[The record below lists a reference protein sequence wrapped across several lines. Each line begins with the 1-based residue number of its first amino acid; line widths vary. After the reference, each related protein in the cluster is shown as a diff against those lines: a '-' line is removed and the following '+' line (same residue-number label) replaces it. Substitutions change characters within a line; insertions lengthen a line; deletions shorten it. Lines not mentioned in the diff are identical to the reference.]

1 MDKIKYFVMALVAMA
16 MMPSCSDKAEQSQEA
31 QQDSINTELND
42 SLATALA
49 EKDSLMALM
58 NEISDGMNQLKELQD
73 VVSVQNL
80 SGETPDRKAQLRK
93 DMELLQKSV
102 AERKKR
108 LADLEKRLRQSQN
121 YNEEMKKTI
130 ETMKQQLENQ
140 QATIDDLTKQL
151 AQAHIVINTL
161 NTRVDSLTDVN
172 TQVREEKVRAQEE
185 ATRVTNEMNVCYY
198 AIGNKKELKQNN
210 IIETGF
216 LKKTKIMEGDY
227 EKSYFTKADK
237 RTLSNIPLHSKKAKL
252 LSKHPVGTYQLV
264 DEGGTKALHITEPGR
279 FWELSNYLIVQID

>member
-1 MDKIKYFVMALVAMA
+1 MKKIKYLVIALVAMTL
-16 MMPSCSDKAEQSQEA
+16 MPACSNKAEQEEA
-31 QQDSINTELND
+31 TREDSINTELND

-58 NEISDGMNQLKELQD
+58 NDISDGMNQLKELQD
-73 VVSVQNL
+73 VVSVRNL
-80 SGETPDRKAQLRK
+80 SGETPDRKAQLRS

-108 LADLEKRLRQSQN
+108 LEDLEKRLTQSRK
-121 YNEEMKKTI
+121 YNDEMRKTI
-130 ETMKQQLENQ
+130 ETMKKQLENQ
-140 QATIDDLTKQL
+140 QSTIDDLTQQL

-161 NTRVDSLTDVN
+161 NTRVDSLNTVN
-172 TQVREEKVRAQEE
+172 TEVREEKARAQEE
-185 ATRVTNEMNVCYY
+185 TVRVTNEMNVCYY
-198 AIGNKKELKQNN
+198 VIGNKKELKNHH

-216 LKKTKIMEGDY
+216 LKKTKIMEGDF

-237 RTLSNIPLHSKKAKL
+237 RTLNVIPLHSKKAKL
-252 LSKHPVGTYQLV
+252 LSKHPQGTYQLV
-264 DEGGTKALHITEPGR
+264 EDGNVKSLHITDPAH

>member
-1 MDKIKYFVMALVAMA
+1 
-16 MMPSCSDKAEQSQEA
+16 
-31 QQDSINTELND
+31 
-42 SLATALA
+42 
-49 EKDSLMALM
+49 
-58 NEISDGMNQLKELQD
+58 LQD

-80 SGETPDRKAQLRK
+80 GGETPDRKAQLRN

-102 AERKKR
+102 ADRKKR
-108 LADLEKRLRQSQN
+108 LADLEKRLKQSQN
-121 YNEEMKKTI
+121 YNEEMRKTI

-161 NTRVDSLTDVN
+161 NTRVDSLNTVN
-172 TQVREEKVRAQEE
+172 NEVREETARAKEE
-185 ATRVTNEMNVCYY
+185 TTRVTNEMNVCYY
-198 AIGNKKELKQNN
+198 AIGNKKELKQNH

-252 LSKHPVGTYQLV
+252 LSKHPAGTYQIV
-264 DEGGTKALHITEPGR
+264 DEGGTKSLHITDPGR

>member
-1 MDKIKYFVMALVAMA
+1 MNKIKYFVIALVAMA
-16 MMPSCSDKAEQSQEA
+16 MMPSCSDKSDQSQEA

-80 SGETPDRKAQLRK
+80 GGETPDRKAQLRN

-102 AERKKR
+102 ADRKKR
-108 LADLEKRLRQSQN
+108 LADLEKRLKQSRN
-121 YNEEMKKTI
+121 YNEEMRKTI

-161 NTRVDSLTDVN
+161 NTRVDSLNTVN
-172 TQVREEKVRAQEE
+172 NEVREETARAKEE
-185 ATRVTNEMNVCYY
+185 TTRVTNEMNVCYY
-198 AIGNKKELKQNN
+198 AIGNKKELKQNH

-237 RTLSNIPLHSKKAKL
+237 RTLSSIPLHSKKAKL
-252 LSKHPVGTYQLV
+252 LSKHPNGTYQIV
-264 DEGGTKALHITEPGR
+264 DEGGTKSLHITDPGR

>member
-1 MDKIKYFVMALVAMA
+1 MKKIKYLVIALVAMTL
-16 MMPSCSDKAEQSQEA
+16 MPACSNKAEQEEA
-31 QQDSINTELND
+31 TREDSINTELND

-58 NEISDGMNQLKELQD
+58 NDISDGMNQLKELQD
-73 VVSVQNL
+73 VVSVRNL
-80 SGETPDRKAQLRK
+80 SGETPDRKAQLRS

-108 LADLEKRLRQSQN
+108 LEDLEKRLTQSRN
-121 YNEEMKKTI
+121 YNDEMRKTI
-130 ETMKQQLENQ
+130 ETMKKQLENQ
-140 QATIDDLTKQL
+140 QSTIDDLTQQL

-161 NTRVDSLTDVN
+161 NTRVDSLN
-172 TQVREEKVRAQEE
+172 TLNTEVREEKARAQED
-185 ATRVTNEMNVCYY
+185 TVRVTNEMNVCYY
-198 AIGNKKELKQNN
+198 VIGNKKELKNHH

-216 LKKTKIMEGDY
+216 LKKTKIMEGDF

-237 RTLSNIPLHSKKAKL
+237 RTLNVIPLHSKKAKL
-252 LSKHPVGTYQLV
+252 LSKHPQGTYQLV
-264 DEGGTKALHITEPGR
+264 EDGNVKSLQITDPAH

>member
-1 MDKIKYFVMALVAMA
+1 MNKIKYFVIALVAMA
-16 MMPSCSDKAEQSQEA
+16 MMPSCSDKSDQSQEA

-80 SGETPDRKAQLRK
+80 GGETPDRKAQLRN

-102 AERKKR
+102 ADRKKR
-108 LADLEKRLRQSQN
+108 LAELEKRHRQSQN
-121 YNEEMKKTI
+121 YNEEMRKTI

-161 NTRVDSLTDVN
+161 NTRVDSLNTVN
-172 TQVREEKVRAQEE
+172 NEVREETARAKEE
-185 ATRVTNEMNVCYY
+185 TTRVTNEMNVCYY
-198 AIGNKKELKQNN
+198 AIGNKKELKQNH

-237 RTLSNIPLHSKKAKL
+237 RTLSSIPLHSKKAKL
-252 LSKHPVGTYQLV
+252 LSKHPNGTYQIV
-264 DEGGTKALHITEPGR
+264 DEGGTKSLHITDPGR

>member
-1 MDKIKYFVMALVAMA
+1 MKKIKYLVITLVAMA
-16 MMPSCSDKAEQSQEA
+16 LMPSCSNQSEQEQTTRE
-31 QQDSINTELND
+31 DSINTELSD
-42 SLATALA
+42 SLATAMA

-58 NEISDGMNQLKELQD
+58 NDINEGMNQLKELQD

-80 SGETPDRKAQLRK
+80 NGETPDHKAQLRS

-108 LADLEKRLRQSQN
+108 LDELEKRLRQSQN
-121 YNEEMKKTI
+121 YNDEMRKTI
-130 ETMKQQLENQ
+130 QTMKQQLENQ
-140 QATIDDLTKQL
+140 QATIDDLTNQL

-161 NTRVDSLTDVN
+161 NTRVDSLNTVN
-172 TQVREEKVRAQEE
+172 TEVREEKARAQEE
-185 ATRVTNEMNVCYY
+185 TTRVTNEMNVCYY

-216 LKKTKIMEGDY
+216 LKKTKIMEGDF

-237 RTLSNIPLHSKKAKL
+237 RTLSVIPLHSKKAKL
-252 LSKHPVGTYQLV
+252 LSKHPKNTYQMV
-264 DEGGTKALHITEPGR
+264 DDGNVKSLHITDPAR
-279 FWELSNYLIVQID
+279 FWELSNYLIVQVD

>member
-1 MDKIKYFVMALVAMA
+1 MNKIKYFVIALVAMA
-16 MMPSCSDKAEQSQEA
+16 MMPSCRNNVEQSQEE

-58 NEISDGMNQLKELQD
+58 NEINEGMNQLKELQD

-80 SGETPDRKAQLRK
+80 SGETPDRKAQLRN

-108 LADLEKRLRQSQN
+108 LADLEKRLKQSQN

-130 ETMKQQLENQ
+130 ETMKKQLENQ
-140 QATIDDLTKQL
+140 QATIDDLTGQL

-161 NTRVDSLTDVN
+161 NTRVDSLNTVN
-172 TQVREEKVRAQEE
+172 TEVREEKARAQEE

-198 AIGNKKELKQNN
+198 AIGNKKELKQNH

-237 RTLSNIPLHSKKAKL
+237 RTLSAIPLHSKKAKL
-252 LSKHPVGTYQLV
+252 LSKHPIGTYQLV
-264 DEGGTKALHITEPGR
+264 DEGGTKSLHITDPAR

>member
-1 MDKIKYFVMALVAMA
+1 MI
-16 MMPSCSDKAEQSQEA
+16 PSCRDKAEQSQEE

-58 NEISDGMNQLKELQD
+58 NEINEGMNQLKELQD

-80 SGETPDRKAQLRK
+80 SGETPDRKAQLRS

-108 LADLEKRLRQSQN
+108 LADLEKRLKQSQN
-121 YNEEMKKTI
+121 YNEEMQKTI
-130 ETMKQQLENQ
+130 DTMKRQLANQ
-140 QATIDDLTKQL
+140 QATIDDLTNQL

-161 NTRVDSLTDVN
+161 NTRVDSLNNVN
-172 TQVREEKVRAQEE
+172 TEVREEKARAQEE
-185 ATRVTNEMNVCYY
+185 TARVTNEMNVCYY
-198 AIGNKKELKQNN
+198 AIGNKKELKQNH

-237 RTLSNIPLHSKKAKL
+237 RTLSAIPLHSKKAKL
-252 LSKHPVGTYQLV
+252 LSKHPIGTYQLV
-264 DEGGTKALHITEPGR
+264 DEGGTKSLHITDPAR

>member
-1 MDKIKYFVMALVAMA
+1 MNKIKYFVIALVAMA
-16 MMPSCSDKAEQSQEA
+16 MMPSCRDKAEQGQEK

-58 NEISDGMNQLKELQD
+58 NEINEGMNQLKELQD

-80 SGETPDRKAQLRK
+80 SGETPDRKAQLRS

-108 LADLEKRLRQSQN
+108 LADLEKRLKQSQN
-121 YNEEMKKTI
+121 YNEEMQKTI
-130 ETMKQQLENQ
+130 ETMKRQLANQ
-140 QATIDDLTKQL
+140 QATIDDLTNQL

-161 NTRVDSLTDVN
+161 NTRVDSLNTVN
-172 TQVREEKVRAQEE
+172 TEVREEKARAQEE
-185 ATRVTNEMNVCYY
+185 TARVTNEMNVCYY
-198 AIGNKKELKQNN
+198 AIGNKKELKQNH

-237 RTLSNIPLHSKKAKL
+237 RTLSAIPLHSKKAKL
-252 LSKHPVGTYQLV
+252 LSKHPNGTYQLV
-264 DEGGTKALHITEPGR
+264 DEGGTKSLHITDPAR
-279 FWELSNYLIVQID
+279 FWELSNYLIVQVD

>member
-1 MDKIKYFVMALVAMA
+1 MNKIKYFVIALVAMA
-16 MMPSCSDKAEQSQEA
+16 MIPSCRDKAEQSQEE

-58 NEISDGMNQLKELQD
+58 NEINEGMNQLKELQD

-80 SGETPDRKAQLRK
+80 SGETPDRKAQLRS

-108 LADLEKRLRQSQN
+108 LADLEKRLKQSQN
-121 YNEEMKKTI
+121 YNEEMQKTI
-130 ETMKQQLENQ
+130 DTMKRQLANQ
-140 QATIDDLTKQL
+140 QATIDDLTNQL

-161 NTRVDSLTDVN
+161 NTRVDSLNTVN
-172 TQVREEKVRAQEE
+172 TEVREEKARAQEE
-185 ATRVTNEMNVCYY
+185 TARVTNEMNVCYY
-198 AIGNKKELKQNN
+198 AIGNKKELKQSH

-237 RTLSNIPLHSKKAKL
+237 RTLSAIPLHSKKAKL

-264 DEGGTKALHITEPGR
+264 DEGGTKSLHITDPGR

>member
-1 MDKIKYFVMALVAMA
+1 MNKIKYFVIALVAMA
-16 MMPSCSDKAEQSQEA
+16 MIPSCRDKAEQSQEE

-58 NEISDGMNQLKELQD
+58 NEINEGMNQLKELQD

-80 SGETPDRKAQLRK
+80 SGETPDRKAQLRS

-108 LADLEKRLRQSQN
+108 LADLEKRLKQSQN
-121 YNEEMKKTI
+121 YNEEMQKTI
-130 ETMKQQLENQ
+130 DTMKRQLANQ
-140 QATIDDLTKQL
+140 QATIDDLTNQL

-161 NTRVDSLTDVN
+161 NTRVDSLNTVN
-172 TQVREEKVRAQEE
+172 TEVREETARAKEE
-185 ATRVTNEMNVCYY
+185 TARVTNEMNVCYY
-198 AIGNKKELKQNN
+198 AIGNKKELKQNH

-237 RTLSNIPLHSKKAKL
+237 RTLSAIPLHSKKAKL

-264 DEGGTKALHITEPGR
+264 DEGGTKSLHITDPGR

>member
-1 MDKIKYFVMALVAMA
+1 MKKIKYLVITLVAMA
-16 MMPSCSDKAEQSQEA
+16 LMPSCSNQSEQEQTTRE
-31 QQDSINTELND
+31 DSINTELSD
-42 SLATALA
+42 SLATAMA

-58 NEISDGMNQLKELQD
+58 NDINEGMNQLKELQD

-80 SGETPDRKAQLRK
+80 NGETPDRKAQLRS

-108 LADLEKRLRQSQN
+108 LDELEKRLRQSQN
-121 YNEEMKKTI
+121 YNDEMRKTI
-130 ETMKQQLENQ
+130 QTMKQQLENQ
-140 QATIDDLTKQL
+140 QATIDDLTNQL

-161 NTRVDSLTDVN
+161 NTRVDSLNTVN
-172 TQVREEKVRAQEE
+172 TEVREEKARAQEE
-185 ATRVTNEMNVCYY
+185 TTRVTNEMNVCYY

-216 LKKTKIMEGDY
+216 LKKTKIMEGDF

-237 RTLSNIPLHSKKAKL
+237 RTLSVIPLHSKKAKL
-252 LSKHPVGTYQLV
+252 LSKHPKNTYQMV
-264 DEGGTKALHITEPGR
+264 DDGNVKSLHITDPAR
-279 FWELSNYLIVQID
+279 FWELSNYLIVQVD

>member
-1 MDKIKYFVMALVAMA
+1 MKKIKYFVIALVALSMLPA
-16 MMPSCSDKAEQSQEA
+16 CRDNAEQTEESR
-31 QQDSINTELND
+31 QDSINTELSD
-42 SLATALA
+42 SLATAIA

-58 NEISDGMNQLKELQD
+58 NDISDGMNQLKQLQD
-73 VVSVQNL
+73 VVSAQNL
-80 SGETPDRKAQLRK
+80 SSETPDRKAQLRN

-108 LADLEKRLRQSQN
+108 LEELEKRLSQSRS
-121 YNEEMKKTI
+121 YNDEMRKTI
-130 ETMKQQLENQ
+130 ETMKRQLESQ

-151 AQAHIVINTL
+151 AEAHIVINTL

-172 TQVREEKVRAQEE
+172 TQAREETSRAQEE
-185 ATRVTNEMNVCYY
+185 TTRVTNEMNVCYY
-198 AIGNKKELKQNN
+198 AIGNKKELKQNH

-237 RTLSNIPLHSKKAKL
+237 RTLSVIPLHSKKAKL
-252 LSKHPVGTYQLV
+252 LSKHPNGTYQLV
-264 DEGGTKALHITEPGR
+264 DESGTKSLHITDATR